1 LLRLFLVVLVIFTAG
16 LLQSRSVLCYAPV
29 LSYSVWLKPFS
40 PPMMLLLLQASLF
53 KLYELTA
60 IAAAACGAVDARLLE
75 LLAAL
80 AAEVSPGSNEH
91 IFWARQYR

>member
-1 LLRLFLVVLVIFTAG
+1 MMKIESVYTFPGVRQFNACSVTDQLL
-16 LLQSRSVLCYAPV
+16 LLLP
-29 LSYSVWLKPFS
+29 
-40 PPMMLLLLQASLF
+40 LLLQASLF

-80 AAEVSPGSNEH
+80 AGEVSPGSSEH
-91 IFWARQYR
+91 IFWARQYRWGGYMFRDMCFLMT